1 MPWMDLPIT
10 ESQINT
16 WLLLLSLYFLVRYL
30 TFDLQVV
37 PRTKRQILAEWLVE
51 KTESLVRTNMGAHM
65 MGFVPF
71 IGAVLALSAF
81 SSLLSLIGLFAPT
94 SDMNVIA
101 GWAVLVFLL
110 ITYYKLKCGPLHYL
124 KSFAEPLPFFTPMN
138 IISEIATPVSMAF
151 RHYGNIMSG
160 AVISV
165 LVAAGLQGLSALVFG
180 WLPGWLGEF
189 PILRIGIPAFLS
201 VYFDLFSGCVQAFI
215 FAMLTMLYISGA
227 FAYDDYLAIQK
238 KKETSLQQDH
248 ARTEPSAAADPR
260 RG

>member
-227 FAYDDYLAIQK
+227 FAYDDYLAIRK
-238 KKETSLQQDH
+238 KKESTPRKDRV
-248 ARTEPSAAADPR
+248 RTEASAAPEPR